1 MSTHVMIILM
11 YKEQI
16 HVLSNI
22 LVVLFSFQGAIR
34 LSLFELVDSF
44 TITRMNRACQGLFKL
59 SFVLLSV
66 A

>member
-1 MSTHVMIILM
+1 MIMLM

-22 LVVLFSFQGAIR
+22 LVVLFSFQGTNR
-34 LSLFELVDSF
+34 LSPFGLGDFL
-44 TITRMNRACQGLFKL
+44 TITRVCRACQELFK
-59 SFVLLSV
+59 LLSV